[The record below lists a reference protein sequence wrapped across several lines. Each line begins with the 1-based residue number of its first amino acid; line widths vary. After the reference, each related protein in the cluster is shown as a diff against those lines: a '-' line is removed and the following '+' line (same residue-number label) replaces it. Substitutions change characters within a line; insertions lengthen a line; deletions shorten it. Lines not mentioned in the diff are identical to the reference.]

1 MFSSE
6 AKREETGYTEL
17 PLSPARPS
25 KDVMALQAQTASSTA
40 QDPTTDPAVQEKLE
54 AARNFTFHLLKG
66 IKQIGMYRH
75 NEARFPEFL
84 TRATEALAAYTE
96 KHGPLSLKVEQQN
109 FMLHG
114 EPTFSEDT
122 PLPYK
127 FFRDGIRQLIFRP
140 GLKVSELVTFTLI
153 ALSEPERGAEDV
165 LAQLW
170 RSGLENVEYVVV
182 EGFKMDEVSEHEVE
196 VEVDKVVGYLYSRLK
211 TNSDDYLRFARV
223 NAEDLDSKLEG
234 VEQMR
239 GLVVAGNYASDDLK
253 ARLQREISEEE
264 NARLF
269 PKLMSAIFQVIEG
282 GVDDTALLEEVFV
295 QLLDAMLIQDD
306 YGTINQIVLK
316 MRSMAQRAPGSSIG
330 SLLSHFVL
338 KMGEEQRVMR
348 LAEML
353 KTTRPRQPVDITRY
367 LQALDASTVFTLLNA
382 LETIEI
388 PENRI
393 LVCDAL
399 ARFAQENPQPFVQ
412 RLESDRPQT
421 VRDMVYILEKSNHPD
436 RVKMFG
442 LVLLN
447 KNLAVK
453 LEVMNIIARGRTAE
467 ARKLI
472 VEALNDPA
480 TQVRMLAA
488 RLLPEFDRDK
498 AYVDLVRLMKDANF
512 EKKSLEERTAI
523 YTALGATGLPGAISM
538 LLQTIAVKPAMLNKK
553 KVLEDKLLAIAG
565 LAGACNIPA
574 YKALQGVVEDKSQPV
589 EVLNAARKAMYQ
601 TKKTLFGETSTTEEA

>member
-1 MFSSE
+1 
-6 AKREETGYTEL
+6 
-17 PLSPARPS
+17 
-25 KDVMALQAQTASSTA
+25 MALQAQTASSTA

-211 TNSDDYLRFARV
+211 TNSDDYLRFARL

-353 KTTRPRQPVDITRY
+353 KTTRPRHPVDITRY

-512 EKKSLEERTAI
+512 EKKSIEERTAI

>member
-1 MFSSE
+1 
-6 AKREETGYTEL
+6 
-17 PLSPARPS
+17 
-25 KDVMALQAQTASSTA
+25 MALQPQTASQASQA
-40 QDPTTDPAVQEKLE
+40 PTTDPAVEEKLE

-84 TRATEALAAYTE
+84 SRATEALAAYTD
-96 KHGPLSLKVEQQN
+96 KYGPLSLKVEQQN
-109 FMLHG
+109 FMLQG

-140 GLKVSELVTFTLI
+140 GLTVSELVTFTLI

-170 RSGLENVEYVVV
+170 RSGLEHVEYVVV
-182 EGFKMDEVSEHEVE
+182 EGFKMDEVSEQEIE

-211 TNSDDYLRFARV
+211 TNSDDFLRFARV
-223 NAEDLDSKLEG
+223 NAEDLDSKLDG

-253 ARLQREISEEE
+253 ARLQREIAEEE

-269 PKLMSAIFQVIEG
+269 PKLVSAIFQVIEG

-306 YGTINQIVLK
+306 YATINQMVLK
-316 MRSMAQRAPGSSIG
+316 LRSMSQRAPASSIG
-330 SLLSHFVL
+330 SLLEHFVL

-353 KTTRPRQPVDITRY
+353 KTTRPRHPVDITRY

-388 PENRI
+388 PENRV

-453 LEVMNIIARGRTAE
+453 LEVMNIIARGRTPE

-472 VEALNDPA
+472 LDAVNDPA
-480 TQVRMLAA
+480 AQVRMLAA

-498 AYVDLVRLMKDANF
+498 AYVDLVRLMKDPNF
-512 EKKSLEERTAI
+512 EKKGTEERTAF

-538 LLQTIAVKPAMLNKK
+538 LLQIIAVKPTMLNKK

-565 LAGACNIPA
+565 LAGACSIPS